1 MSLYNKQFE
10 ENGVAS
16 TNHLTPYN
24 LYHLVHVFEIA
35 PEDASKLNKT
45 AADDLVKALQ
55 KGESGDNPIELT
67 TAADDAVAALFKK
80 RPRTDYEA
88 GGSSGIAPPTPVKP
102 NGNKAKPA
110 GKAKI

>member
-1 MSLYNKQFE
+1 LP

-35 PEDASKLNKT
+35 PEDASKLSKT

-80 RPRTDYEA
+80 RPRTDYEVRLHTIPHVSFP
-88 GGSSGIAPPTPVKP
+88 SSP
-102 NGNKAKPA
+102 
-110 GKAKI
+110 